1 MKCYYCGGETK
12 PELVTDL
19 YAEGKLYLAI
29 ENVPAEVCQQ
39 CGERY
44 YSPEVTQRLLDLTK
58 EAQSHLLIGPKAKVV
73 IWDFTQVAA

>member
-1 MKCYYCGGETK
+1 MKCYYCGGETA
-12 PELVTDL
+12 PGLVTDL

-29 ENVPAEVCQQ
+29 ENVPAEVCHQ

-58 EAQSHLLIGPKAKVV
+58 EAKSHLMAGRRAEV
-73 IWDFTQVAA
+73 IICDFTQVAA